1 MNNEDNREDDSF
13 ECEIC
18 FDSFQK
24 NESAVF
30 NCMHMFC
37 TECAKMHLTQLIN
50 DGSIDS
56 LKCPS
61 LNCNVLVSDEL
72 LEELVPIGVYQ
83 KFINL
88 RFEKTLTSFE
98 GIVNMFNFLYNF
110 L

>member
-1 MNNEDNREDDSF
+1 
-13 ECEIC
+13 
-18 FDSFQK
+18 
-24 NESAVF
+24 
-30 NCMHMFC
+30 MHMFC

-61 LNCNVLVSDEL
+61 PNCDVLVSDEL

-83 KFINL
+83 KFLNL

-98 GIVNMFNFLYNF
+98 GVVNMFNFFNIIFYNF
-110 L
+110 FV